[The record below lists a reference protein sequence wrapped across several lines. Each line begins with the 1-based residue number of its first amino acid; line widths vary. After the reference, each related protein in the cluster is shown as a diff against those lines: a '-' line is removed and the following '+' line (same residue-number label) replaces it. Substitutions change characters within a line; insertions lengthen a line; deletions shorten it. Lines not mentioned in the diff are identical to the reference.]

1 MAQIDEILVQR
12 ILSHAH
18 DFVTLFSTQFYDLF
32 LKIQFIYIYIAPW
45 QSSWSS
51 AGHIII
57 QPLLIP
63 HTPFIFLQTV
73 ISAVMSAPM
82 NPIYASTFFFLSYA
96 RPVKYWEKDYK

>member
-1 MAQIDEILVQR
+1 MTCYPPPL
-12 ILSHAH
+12 
-18 DFVTLFSTQFYDLF
+18 QFYDLF
-32 LKIQFIYIYIAPW
+32 LKIKFIYIYIAPW

-51 AGHIII
+51 VGHIIT

-73 ISAVMSAPM
+73 ISAVMGAPM
-82 NPIYASTFFFLSYA
+82 NPIYASTLFFLSYV